1 MPFASSWLVHDG
13 YCVPAAHV
21 AYELNATFVE
31 PGEHEQ
37 SYWEQYIEA
46 GEGSVLRWQ
55 EPPGGWSMRVTHDLL
70 DDWLDNPDLGT
81 FDRWAC
87 VRSNR
92 MYAAAIY
99 WASMTITSIGYGDIS
114 ATPRNFYE
122 MYWATFLMLI
132 CGVCWSQVLATMTQ
146 VRCAS

>member
-1 MPFASSWLVHDG
+1 
-13 YCVPAAHV
+13 
-21 AYELNATFVE
+21 
-31 PGEHEQ
+31 
-37 SYWEQYIEA
+37 
-46 GEGSVLRWQ
+46 
-55 EPPGGWSMRVTHDLL
+55 
-70 DDWLDNPDLGT
+70 
-81 FDRWAC
+81 
-87 VRSNR
+87 

-114 ATPRNFYE
+114 ATPHNFYE